1 MKQYGSKQTLLFECA
16 ISKRSFV
23 TIKIYYII
31 GFSSINISMIL
42 KIHFKGL
49 IKHKYSVY
57 LINIKISFM
66 SEFGDLAAFQHVWN
80 QKLEMP

>member
-1 MKQYGSKQTLLFECA
+1 
-16 ISKRSFV
+16 
-23 TIKIYYII
+23 
-31 GFSSINISMIL
+31 MIL

-66 SEFGDLAAFQHVWN
+66 SEFGDLAAFQHV
-80 QKLEMP
+80 